1 MGRSLLAGHCHVPST
16 RPSATSFSTRAR
28 GTRFLSRRVLF
39 FPSSNSPIPF
49 VSGQSYRIIIVYQYP
64 ISSCCAALSSHYGFS
79 FLVLLLLCCFPCV
92 EKNCSCRLNYSSRK
106 GRGGIGMRRQ
116 SAKGGGRE
124 GQFGFLWQP
133 ILTISHAT
141 VTEPPPIN
149 IKDCTQD
156 LMIFLIVKH
165 MYCTVLEERA

>member
-116 SAKGGGRE
+116 SAKGGRE
-124 GQFGFLWQP
+124 GGTVWFPL
-133 ILTISHAT
+133 AT
-141 VTEPPPIN
+141 GPRLSPEPFPTPQN
-149 IKDCTQD
+149 HPQST
-156 LMIFLIVKH
+156 
-165 MYCTVLEERA
+165 